1 MSKTPAEGRRNRA
14 ARAYLAALDRLIEG
28 KATHPDHVGR
38 LVRITPAAV
47 AKEARRSRNPL
58 YTTHRV
64 LLAEIE
70 AAASGP
76 TPATDLAATVFR
88 LEKSNAE
95 LRRLV
100 HQLRMD
106 KRNLATENLALLH
119 RARLAEE
126 RLAARD
132 RALTS
137 LKRPPTQGRVSA
149 NVIPKPARDAR
160 AVSAPHARV
169 LR

>member
-1 MSKTPAEGRRNRA
+1 MSKKTAEGRRNRA

-28 KATHPDHVGR
+28 TATHPDYVGR
-38 LVRITPAAV
+38 PVRITPAAV

-58 YTTHRV
+58 YTTHRA

-76 TPATDLAATVFR
+76 TPATDLAATVTR
-88 LEKSNAE
+88 LEASNAE

-100 HQLRMD
+100 QQLQMD
-106 KRNLATENLALLH
+106 KRNLATENLSLLH

-126 RLAARD
+126 RLPRSRPRAFFAQALWRARGFP
-132 RALTS
+132 AS
-137 LKRPPTQGRVSA
+137 RPR
-149 NVIPKPARDAR
+149 I
-160 AVSAPHARV
+160 AVKAESSPR
-169 LR
+169 